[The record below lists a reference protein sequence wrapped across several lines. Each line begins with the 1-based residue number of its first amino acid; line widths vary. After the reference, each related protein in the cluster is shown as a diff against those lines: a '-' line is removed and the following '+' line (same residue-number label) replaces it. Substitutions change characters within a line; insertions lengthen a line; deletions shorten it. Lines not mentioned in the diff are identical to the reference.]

1 MFITKHLRFA
11 YKVHLLEESRTFY
24 MMHLKK
30 LEWFN
35 KLTHEEKS
43 QKALVMKNKYKV
55 NKILG

>member
-1 MFITKHLRFA
+1 MLITARPRFA

-35 KLTHEEKS
+35 KLTHDEKS

-55 NKILG
+55 NNILG